1 MGFDHV
7 LEGFKAGA
15 ALGFVAAG
23 AGRIDLGHAAFCAV
37 FCRQVLAH
45 FLVAERVA
53 ETNHHD
59 KNPDPEEPGRF
70 PVLIKND
77 YHFFLANAS
86 HSQ

>member
-7 LEGFKAGA
+7 LERFKAGA

-23 AGRIDLGHAAFCAV
+23 AGRIDLGHAAFRAV
-37 FCRQVLAH
+37 FCRQVFAH

-59 KNPDPEEPGRF
+59 KKPRSRELRVIPN
-70 PVLIKND
+70 L
-77 YHFFLANAS
+77 Y
-86 HSQ
+86 